1 MSNILGEEP
10 GIGNIT
16 QPIMFCNVFCDYFA
30 DNNKIQPNVYFG
42 DAKQTI
48 KSLSEIC
55 DQMGEENK
63 LGSWD
68 AILSL
73 ICLRVEA
80 ISSKV
85 SECFSVALNTKE
97 MHLTAEVP
105 EPGKRAK
112 C

>member
-1 MSNILGEEP
+1 MFEYEIHNRWLFVMENKRTRPDFNITCQIYVGEGP

-63 LGSWD
+63 LGS
-68 AILSL
+68 
-73 ICLRVEA
+73 
-80 ISSKV
+80 
-85 SECFSVALNTKE
+85 
-97 MHLTAEVP
+97 
-105 EPGKRAK
+105 
-112 C
+112 